1 MTLHYG
7 SGGAWGDHIQETVC
21 LSTTHSCE
29 GFFCMPV
36 CVTDMDMLGIN
47 GQSSGLFSLVSDG
60 LMGLS
65 PGKIGDNRPDLFIDL
80 AYEQNVLDERVFS
93 LNFSGDFDT
102 SYITLGGY
110 DSNEFAIEDITWHDQ
125 IGQYFWT
132 VSLDNVSLV
141 HTFDDEISAFRN
153 VKP

>member
-29 GFFCMPV
+29 GFFCKPV
-36 CVTDMDMLGIN
+36 CVADMDMLGIN

-110 DSNEFAIEDITWHDQ
+110 DANEFAIEDITWHDQ

-141 HTFDDEISAFRN
+141 HTFDNEISAFKN

>member
-1 MTLHYG
+1 
-7 SGGAWGDHIQETVC
+7 
-21 LSTTHSCE
+21 
-29 GFFCMPV
+29 
-36 CVTDMDMLGIN
+36 
-47 GQSSGLFSLVSDG
+47 
-60 LMGLS
+60 MGLS
-65 PGKIGDNRPDLFIDL
+65 PGKIGDTRPDLFIDL

-110 DSNEFAIEDITWHDQ
+110 DANEFAIEDITWHDQ

-132 VSLDNVSLV
+132 VSLDDVSLV
-141 HTFDDEISAFRN
+141 HTFDNEISSFRN